1 MKRLWLG
8 MEKAMTQDR
17 IQEIYK
23 SLEPWKDFDGVPPVL
38 LDLSKEELD
47 ELIKLEEQK
56 LKNLKD

>member
-1 MKRLWLG
+1 
-8 MEKAMTQDR
+8 MTQDR

-56 LKNLKD
+56 LNVDYQINCYKNI

>member
-1 MKRLWLG
+1 
-8 MEKAMTQDR
+8 MTQDR

-56 LKNLKD
+56 LKKFERLEHN

>member
-1 MKRLWLG
+1 

-23 SLEPWKDFDGVPPVL
+23 SLEQWKDFDGVPPVL